1 MSENAP
7 EARNKDIKRF
17 REHHTR
23 KTFRRNIMENLFNN
37 FLLPSDPFISS
48 LRESIWI
55 KNTSFMWRSETIS
68 YKNDDG
74 NINNV
79 EEKEDSVGNY
89 DDEGVAEMHVE

>member
-48 LRESIWI
+48 LRESI
-55 KNTSFMWRSETIS
+55 
-68 YKNDDG
+68 
-74 NINNV
+74 
-79 EEKEDSVGNY
+79 
-89 DDEGVAEMHVE
+89 